1 MHASPQTYI
10 GTYYLYKKHTY
21 IQKHNYIQK
30 TYELGC
36 IRYNIKAL
44 NFKDTKNIVIYKK
57 HTYIQKRAYI
67 QTYSNG
73 TCYI

>member
-1 MHASPQTYI
+1 MLLHKHTSVLITYTKNI
-10 GTYYLYKKHTY
+10 LTYKNIIIYKKLTY
-21 IQKHNYIQK
+21 IQKTWLY
-30 TYELGC
+30 
-36 IRYNIKAL
+36 
-44 NFKDTKNIVIYKK
+44 TKNIRIYKK